1 MPIERLYDA
10 AAANGIGRPRDRAA
24 GTLEMKRRGEADDGP
39 RLSIGALSRATGVP
53 VETLR
58 TWEAR
63 YGFPVPE
70 RKPSGH
76 RVYPTS
82 SIPRLLRIAEALARG
97 HRAGQ
102 VVAASD
108 AALDELLQSTPAAPA
123 LQPAAPPDQR
133 STADLLDH
141 VARFDADRL
150 TRALL
155 AEWARRSP
163 VEFAADVI
171 APLVRE
177 AGNAWA
183 EKRLEIRHEHF
194 LSERV
199 GDLLRSLRLP
209 LEERARGPLVVLG
222 SLPGESHSLGLQMVA
237 LVLAAAGCRLLFLG
251 TEVPPEQMA
260 ALARDL
266 GARALGLSVSSAT
279 GGAAANAQLRR
290 LRAALPRRVQLLVGG
305 AGAPKKGDGLEI
317 LVDLRA
323 LDAWARERVARAE
336 SALA

>member
-1 MPIERLYDA
+1 
-10 AAANGIGRPRDRAA
+10 
-24 GTLEMKRRGEADDGP
+24 MKRRGETDDGP

-108 AALDELLQSTPAAPA
+108 AALDELLQSTPSAPA
-123 LQPAAPPDQR
+123 PAAAPPALR
-133 STADLLDH
+133 STGDLLDH

-155 AEWARRSP
+155 GEWARRSP

-177 AGNAWA
+177 AGIAWA
-183 EKRLEIRHEHF
+183 ERRLEIRHEHF

-209 LEERARGPLVVLG
+209 LEERARGPLVVLA

-279 GGAAANAQLRR
+279 GGATANAQLRR

-317 LVDLRA
+317 LTDLRA